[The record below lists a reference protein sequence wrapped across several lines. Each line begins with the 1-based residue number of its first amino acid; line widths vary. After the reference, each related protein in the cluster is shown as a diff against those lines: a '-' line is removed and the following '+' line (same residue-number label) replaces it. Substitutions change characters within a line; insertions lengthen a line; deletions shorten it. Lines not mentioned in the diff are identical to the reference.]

1 MAKNNI
7 ALAARAF
14 SEKWATHGDE
24 KGEAQKFWLE
34 LLQTVLGVPNPY
46 DYISFEG
53 RVHLPGSTSFMDGYI
68 PATRVLIEHKS
79 RKVNLDEKIR
89 QSDGT
94 MLTPFQQAQKY
105 VVHLP
110 VSQHPRWIVACN
122 FNEFRIYDMEN
133 PLAEPEVIRLCDLE
147 KEYYRL
153 QFLVDDSKE
162 MHKREVEVSMAAG
175 AIIGEIYDALLK
187 EYRNPEDPH
196 SQRSLN
202 ILCVRLVF
210 CLYAED
216 SGLFDSH
223 TAFHDYLAQFKPGT
237 GDMRRALIDLFDVLN
252 TPEYRRDPYLRDDL
266 RAFPYVNGGLFAEKD
281 IEIPRFNERIATL
294 LLKHASSDFDW
305 SCISPTIFGGVFES
319 TLNPETRRKGGMHYT
334 SIENIHKVIDPL
346 FLDDLKA
353 ELADI
358 KAEPIEKK
366 RIARAK
372 EFQEKIAGLK
382 FLDPACGSGN
392 FLTETFLSLRRL
404 ENECL
409 RIIYKGNMLIG
420 DFVNPIKVSISQ
432 FYGIEINDF
441 AVSVA
446 MTALWIAEAQ
456 MLFETESIM
465 RVDLDFLPLK
475 SYTNVHEGN
484 ALRMDWNE
492 VVPAG
497 ELCYCFGNPPWIGGM
512 MMSPSQKEE
521 MRVLFPDV
529 KGVGELDYVGA
540 WYRIAATYIKG
551 TDIECAFVSSN
562 SICQGEQVAILWEG
576 LMKEGIVINFAYR
589 TFRWDSEASLKAH
602 VHCIIIGFSYKEKNN
617 KRIFVGNEIVKATHI
632 NGYLMNAND
641 IFLHNVSNPLCKVSC
656 MNFGNMPRDGGGF
669 ILNEEEKAV
678 IIKESP
684 EAEKWIHP
692 FLGAEEFLHNKMRW
706 CLWLKDANPSE
717 IKKCPKVLERVQRV
731 RDMRL
736 GSKAASTRKM
746 AETPTLF
753 AQITQPPGRPFI
765 LIPRVSSERR
775 MYVPIGF
782 CSEDVISSD
791 AALVVPDADLYEF
804 GILISSVH
812 NTWMRTVAGRLES
825 RYRYSKDIVYN
836 NFPWPS
842 PKDTQK
848 AKIEETAQAILDAR
862 ALYPESSLADLYDD
876 LTMPPELRKAHRDND
891 AAVMEVYGF
900 RKDMTE
906 AEIVAELF
914 KMYQKLIKKEFEKKV
929 VDDLLLRFPQYKF
942 IDTNRESPDF
952 VIGNSNIKIGIEVTS
967 YYPHRNKRGGIVN
980 QLSKVDHKQQKH
992 KYFSKTE
999 LGYERI
1005 VPSIDIADLYKASIS
1020 MKELKLESY
1029 RNNVV
1034 CDEYWLL
1041 IMLDF
1046 YDNVAYG
1053 WQELSIKTSFDKVFL
1068 WEEPDDITEIKALK

>member
-34 LLQTVLGVPNPY
+34 LMQTVLGVPNPY

-122 FNEFRIYDMEN
+122 FNEFRVYDMEN
-133 PLAEPEVIRLCDLE
+133 PLAEPEVIRLKDLE

-175 AIIGEIYDALLK
+175 VIIGEIYDALLK

-252 TPEYRRDPYLRDDL
+252 TPEDQRDPYLRDDL
-266 RAFPYVNGGLFAEKD
+266 RAFPYVNGGLFAEKN
-281 IEIPRFNERIATL
+281 IEIPRFNERISTL

-305 SCISPTIFGGVFES
+305 SVISPTIFGGVFES

-346 FLDDLKA
+346 FLDDLKS

-358 KAEPIEKK
+358 KAEPMEKK

-456 MLFETESIM
+456 MLFETEKIM

-475 SYTNVHEGN
+475 SYTNIHEGN
-484 ALRMDWNE
+484 ALRMDWN
-492 VVPAG
+492 VVVNAH
-497 ELCYCFGNPPWIGGM
+497 ELNYCIGNPPFVANAGRVSSGDSSSKGMLNEEQKKDKETLFGKDGG
-512 MMSPSQKEE
+512 
-521 MRVLFPDV
+521 V
-529 KGVGELDYVGA
+529 LDYVA
-540 WYRIAATYIKG
+540 CWFKKASLYIQN
-551 TDIECAFVSSN
+551 TDVKVAFVSTS
-562 SICQGEQVAILWEG
+562 SICEGQQVAPLWKSLLMDGVRIL
-576 LMKEGIVINFAYR
+576 FAYES
-589 TFRWDSEASLKAH
+589 FKWGSEAADSA
-602 VHCIIIGFSYKEKNN
+602 VVYVVIIGFSVKEPKECLLFCTNGSKKSCSHLNPYLLDAPDVFIDKRSSPICDVPVFVRGCQPTDNGNYILTEEEQQALLIKEPQSGRFIRPFMMGKDFIDRKPRYCIWLKGAEPSDVRKCPLIVQRIENVRDYRLRSTKAATRLKADTPMLFDEIREPLSDYIALPTVSSGNRKYIPIDYLSSNIIPGN
-617 KRIFVGNEIVKATHI
+617 KLYFMQGADFYH
-632 NGYLMNAND
+632 
-641 IFLHNVSNPLCKVSC
+641 
-656 MNFGNMPRDGGGF
+656 FGIITSLPHMAWMRAIGGF
-669 ILNEEEKAV
+669 
-678 IIKESP
+678 
-684 EAEKWIHP
+684 
-692 FLGAEEFLHNKMRW
+692 FG
-706 CLWLKDANPSE
+706 PSYNY
-717 IKKCPKVLERVQRV
+717 
-731 RDMRL
+731 
-736 GSKAASTRKM
+736 S
-746 AETPTLF
+746 
-753 AQITQPPGRPFI
+753 
-765 LIPRVSSERR
+765 
-775 MYVPIGF
+775 
-782 CSEDVISSD
+782 
-791 AALVVPDADLYEF
+791 
-804 GILISSVH
+804 
-812 NTWMRTVAGRLES
+812 NT
-825 RYRYSKDIVYN
+825 IVYN
-836 NFPWPS
+836 SFPWPTPS
-842 PKDTQK
+842 DDQK
-848 AKIEETAQAILDAR
+848 AKIEKTAQAILDAR

-876 LTMPPELRKAHRDND
+876 LTMPLELRKAHRAND
-891 AAVMEVYGF
+891 AAVMEAYGF
-900 RKDMTE
+900 SKDMSE

-914 KMYQKLIKKEFEKKV
+914 KMYQKLIETK
-929 VDDLLLRFPQYKF
+929 
-942 IDTNRESPDF
+942 
-952 VIGNSNIKIGIEVTS
+952 
-967 YYPHRNKRGGIVN
+967 
-980 QLSKVDHKQQKH
+980 
-992 KYFSKTE
+992 
-999 LGYERI
+999 
-1005 VPSIDIADLYKASIS
+1005 
-1020 MKELKLESY
+1020 
-1029 RNNVV
+1029 
-1034 CDEYWLL
+1034 
-1041 IMLDF
+1041 
-1046 YDNVAYG
+1046 
-1053 WQELSIKTSFDKVFL
+1053 
-1068 WEEPDDITEIKALK
+1068 